1 MIAINHPVFEPTVS
15 LFVVMIPNTGDNMQ
29 MTQQSPF
36 VFLEN

>member
-1 MIAINHPVFEPTVS
+1 MIAINNPTFEIIVS
-15 LFVVMIPNTGDNMQ
+15 LFGVMIPNTEGNMQ